1 MVHPEE
7 SQKKLGRPLPQ
18 TEEEEDIVPPLIRQ
32 DAFTVNRQKGVS
44 AKEKVGEGEKTG
56 APEPPK
62 EKKTAAA
69 GAAAAAEKGE
79 APVPEKP
86 QILKKKRTTEGSQ
99 EKGKKVKTLTDESKA
114 KDMVQVCP
122 VQTKEI
128 LIVGLC
134 ATCAKECQNRVGIHK
149 ETGQQYV
156 GIVMCEGCV
165 KKNKAL
171 HDTFSGK

>member
-7 SQKKLGRPLPQ
+7 TQKKLGRPLPK
-18 TEEEEDIVPPLIRQ
+18 TEDIVVPPLTRQ
-32 DAFTVNRQKGVS
+32 DAFTVYHQKGVP
-44 AKEKVGEGEKTG
+44 AKEKVGEEPKEE
-56 APEPPK
+56 ADPPEPPK
-62 EKKTAAA
+62 EKKK
-69 GAAAAAEKGE
+69 AAAAEKGE
-79 APVPEKP
+79 TPVPEKA
-86 QILKKKRTTEGSQ
+86 QVLKKKRPTEDPQ

-114 KDMVQVCP
+114 KGMFEVCP
-122 VQTKEI
+122 IQTKEI

-134 ATCAKECQNRVGIHK
+134 ATCAKDCQNRVGIHK

-156 GIVMCEGCV
+156 GIVMCEGCI